1 MERIDKPMIDARSA
15 NIQFGFDR
23 NTGNDVMHIHDL
35 KIGYDSPITLPINLE
50 VFKGDH
56 IAIIG
61 PNGVGKTTLIKTIA
75 EKQNKLGGQIIF
87 GANLQIGYYDQKQA
101 EFKSNKTILD
111 YVWDQYPH
119 MNEKDVRAVL
129 GRFLFVQEDV
139 KKLSMT
145 YPAVKKHDYN

>member
-1 MERIDKPMIDARSA
+1 M
-15 NIQFGFDR
+15 
-23 NTGNDVMHIHDL
+23 
-35 KIGYDSPITLPINLE
+35 
-50 VFKGDH
+50 
-56 IAIIG
+56 
-61 PNGVGKTTLIKTIA
+61 IKTIA

>member
-15 NIQFGFDR
+15 NIQFGFER
-23 NTGNDVMHIHDL
+23 NTGNDVMHIRDL
-35 KIGYDSPITLPINLE
+35 KLVMIHLSLNLLIS
-50 VFKGDH
+50 KYSRGSYRS
-56 IAIIG
+56 
-61 PNGVGKTTLIKTIA
+61 NRTKWRRKTTLIKTIA
-75 EKQNKLGGQIIF
+75 DKQNKLGGEITF

-111 YVWDQYPH
+111 YVWDQYPT

-139 KKLSMT
+139 K
-145 YPAVKKHDYN
+145 NN